1 MENIPDSQPEKP
13 NRSLAA
19 IAQALAGMGARA
31 VTSNSAVPTAPA
43 SSREIYNE
51 IIRKT

>member
-1 MENIPDSQPEKP
+1 MENVPDNLPKKP
-13 NRSLAA
+13 NMSFVA

-31 VTSNSAVPTAPA
+31 VTLNSVARIAPA
-43 SSREIYNE
+43 SAREIHNE

>member
-1 MENIPDSQPEKP
+1 MEDAPDSKPKKP

-19 IAQALAGMGARA
+19 IAQALAGMGGREVTVKSVAR
-31 VTSNSAVPTAPA
+31 SAPA
-43 SSREIYNE
+43 SSREIFNE